1 MEKLDFIQPEFLL
14 CEIPIKNDTFNDN
27 RLWVYHRL
35 SLSLIEFV
43 NVDDFT
49 DFQFKNVADR
59 FEYENSE
66 GFMENYFAVFV
77 QNNCDATDQ
86 NEKEVLKNSWE
97 FLKNYF
103 IWEDRNIDLE

>member
-14 CEIPIKNDTFNDN
+14 CEIPIKNNTFNDN

-35 SLSLIEFV
+35 SLSLIEFI
-43 NVDDFT
+43 NVDEFK

-59 FEYENSE
+59 FEYENST
-66 GFMENYFAVFV
+66 GFVENYFAVFV
-77 QNNCDATDQ
+77 QNNCEATDQ
-86 NEKEVLKNSWE
+86 NEKEVLKNAWS

-103 IWEDRNIDLE
+103 DWEEQNPL